1 LNFKRSG
8 PRRLAGEKVMRNW
21 LLCSHLAAAM
31 VCGIALIVTIPK
43 RAASHDGDSHA
54 KRLSSKEAL
63 AQLNSLIGGWRGI
76 GQPRRGSAAGS
87 WKETAEWVWDFS
99 QPAPAIRYVVTE
111 GKILK
116 TARLTFDEP
125 SGTFRATAT
134 LADGATRD
142 YTGVLTDTELML
154 SSKPDA
160 TGEVY
165 KITVKRLNE
174 KRTVVLFEKKRA
186 TSRGLSR
193 IAEVGYTREGTRLA
207 VEGGDGPEC
216 VVTGGKGTM
225 AISYKGQ
232 TYYVCCSGCKQAFNE
247 NPEKILADY
256 RARIAKRNADAK

>member
-1 LNFKRSG
+1 M
-8 PRRLAGEKVMRNW
+8 RRLAREKVMRNR
-21 LLCSHLAAAM
+21 LLCFNLA
-31 VCGIALIVTIPK
+31 IAVVFGLALAGVAQKP
-43 RAASHDGDSHA
+43 AASYDGDSHA
-54 KRLSSKEAL
+54 KRLSAKEGL

-116 TARLTFDEP
+116 TARLTFDQP
-125 SGTFRATAT
+125 SGTFHATAT
-134 LADGATRD
+134 LADGATRN
-142 YTGVLTDTELML
+142 YLGELTDTELVL

-165 KITVKRLNE
+165 RITVKRLNE

-216 VVTGGKGTM
+216 IVTGGKGTM
-225 AISYKGQ
+225 AITYKGQ

-247 NPEKILADY
+247 NPEKILAEY
-256 RARIAKRNADAK
+256 RDRLAKRNKN